1 MKTCRYNNP
10 KSGGFIRLYL
20 CQKKKMLTYTK
31 RRDQKSELQQGK
43 TISLSV
49 YVDESTRVEAVAAS
63 ASASLCRTAAALR
76 LEPACC

>member
-31 RRDQKSELQQGK
+31 RGDKKSELQQGK
-43 TISLSV
+43 TMSLSV
-49 YVDESTRVEAVAAS
+49 YVDESGVEAVAAS
-63 ASASLCRTAAALR
+63 ASTSLCRTTAALR
-76 LEPACC
+76 LESACC